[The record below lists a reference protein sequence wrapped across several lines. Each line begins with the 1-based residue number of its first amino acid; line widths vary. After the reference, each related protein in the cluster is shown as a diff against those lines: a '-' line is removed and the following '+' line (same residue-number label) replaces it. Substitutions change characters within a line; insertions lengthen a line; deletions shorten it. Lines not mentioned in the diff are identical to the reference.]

1 MQMFDLSKANKKIK
15 KVLIANRGEI
25 ASRIIATLKKMN
37 IESIAIYSDIDR
49 NLQFVQEAD
58 IAIPLN
64 GKNNQDTYLN
74 GAKIIQIAKELGV
87 DAIHP
92 GYGFLSENQEFSK
105 SVTESGIEFIGPS
118 FKSVSLM
125 GDKLSAKEFA
135 LQNKVNVV
143 PGFVGLVSG
152 AQEALQIAKGI
163 GMPVIIKA
171 VAGGGG
177 KGMKIVYQEK
187 DFEEAYINATSEAR
201 NNFKDDRVFIE
212 KYVENPRHI
221 EIQILGDKHGNV
233 ICLGERECSIQR
245 FNQKIIEEA
254 PSTFVTPELRAAMIQ
269 QSATLAKA
277 AGYYSAGTIEY
288 IVDKDRNFYFLEMN
302 TRLQVEHRVT
312 EYING
317 NMDLVEAMIYVA
329 EGSKIITEQQK
340 IKSTGHSIECRIC
353 SEDCSKN
360 FMPSIGRILHF
371 KAPNVSEYNGE
382 LKIDFTI
389 SKKGEEVTSFY
400 DSMIGKLITFGDTR
414 EIAIKNM
421 RKALSELEISGVMTN
436 VNFLEAI
443 MRNDKFISGDISTF
457 FIKQEFNNKFKGIDL
472 KEDTKIIFT
481 LTGIVLYLAQQKSY
495 FMKTNDA
502 PQQLQRKNFYSKL
515 HVFLEQEEYICSINE
530 YSDTSIS
537 IENEGK
543 IFQINHSYQNGDRFL
558 KGAINGFSFN
568 VKIGLLGFGY
578 RISFGGSNAD
588 VKVYKDTDVHLH
600 QYMLTEKKEKKIEEF
615 KSPMSGVLKRIKIQ
629 EGDFIDEGVQMFNIE
644 AMKMENE
651 IYSEFK
657 GNISKILK
665 KEGEMV
671 TAGEVILKIT

>member
-1 MQMFDLSKANKKIK
+1 LAVFLFWRCIKKTLNLKNTILFIQDMQMFDLSKANKKIK

-37 IESIAIYSDIDR
+37 IESIAVYSDLDK

-74 GAKIIQIAKELGV
+74 GSKIIQIAKELGI

-105 SVTESGIEFIGPS
+105 SVTENGIEFIGPS

-245 FNQKIIEEA
+245 FNQKIVEEA

-288 IVDKDRNFYFLEMN
+288 IVDKDRL
-302 TRLQVEHRVT
+302 
-312 EYING
+312 
-317 NMDLVEAMIYVA
+317 
-329 EGSKIITEQQK
+329 
-340 IKSTGHSIECRIC
+340 
-353 SEDCSKN
+353 
-360 FMPSIGRILHF
+360 
-371 KAPNVSEYNGE
+371 
-382 LKIDFTI
+382 
-389 SKKGEEVTSFY
+389 
-400 DSMIGKLITFGDTR
+400 
-414 EIAIKNM
+414 
-421 RKALSELEISGVMTN
+421 
-436 VNFLEAI
+436 
-443 MRNDKFISGDISTF
+443 
-457 FIKQEFNNKFKGIDL
+457 
-472 KEDTKIIFT
+472 EDT
-481 LTGIVLYLAQQKSY
+481 G
-495 FMKTNDA
+495 
-502 PQQLQRKNFYSKL
+502 
-515 HVFLEQEEYICSINE
+515 
-530 YSDTSIS
+530 
-537 IENEGK
+537 
-543 IFQINHSYQNGDRFL
+543 
-558 KGAINGFSFN
+558 
-568 VKIGLLGFGY
+568 
-578 RISFGGSNAD
+578 
-588 VKVYKDTDVHLH
+588 
-600 QYMLTEKKEKKIEEF
+600 
-615 KSPMSGVLKRIKIQ
+615 LKRIICCYHNVRSTK
-629 EGDFIDEGVQMFNIE
+629 
-644 AMKMENE
+644 
-651 IYSEFK
+651 
-657 GNISKILK
+657 
-665 KEGEMV
+665 
-671 TAGEVILKIT
+671 